1 MPELS
6 YPKDVIRDLID
17 AKLPWEQV
25 KQIISGYKDEDRFDK
40 YREVLQEKMSWK
52 EKILLPLTDELF
64 IVEKGDERIV
74 KCSCGFE
81 FGDYRE
87 NWKLKALIHVRESQ
101 EEIEELYPATSSSK
115 PDLELCEIREYYCP
129 GCGSQ
134 LEVEAVP
141 FGYPV
146 MFDFLPDLDT
156 FYSDWLGK
164 PLKTTKE
171 FTDLSHNVI
180 QKWHKGDNDA

>member
-1 MPELS
+1 MPEIS
-6 YPKDVIRDLID
+6 YSKDVIRDLVE

-25 KQIISGYKDEDRFDK
+25 KQIISAYKDEDRFDK
-40 YREVLQEKMSWK
+40 YLDVLQEKMPWK
-52 EKILLPLTDELF
+52 ERILLPLTDELY
-64 IVEKGDERIV
+64 IVEKGDRSVV

-87 NWKLKALIHVRESQ
+87 NWKLKALIHVRDSK
-101 EEIEELYPATSSSK
+101 EEIEELYPAPYSSK
-115 PDLELCEIREYYCP
+115 PDLGLCEIREYYCP

-146 MFDFLPDLDT
+146 VFDFLPDLDT
-156 FYSDWLGK
+156 FYSEWLGR
-164 PLKTTKE
+164 PLKTKQE
-171 FTDLSHNVI
+171 FADLSQNVI
-180 QKWHKGDNDA
+180 DRWDARGK